1 MSGIGIALKG
11 VGKVLKKF
19 GKKKAKNVSAARRYA
34 KGMEAEPKNF
44 KADKKANVLTKI
56 EKWANR
62 ESSKAIQEASSG
74 VKLKFSKSGRPYIDK
89 NAKSKTSTKLK
100 GWAKLGG
107 PGVGA
112 GAATSD
118 PVKEAMKKKKK
129 E

>member
-1 MSGIGIALKG
+1 MGIFGAAKKG
-11 VGKVLKKF
+11 FGMLGKAKKA
-19 GKKKAKNVSAARRYA
+19 KKAKNVSAARRYA

-62 ESSKAIQEASSG
+62 ESLKAIQEASSG

-107 PGVGA
+107 PAVGA
-112 GAATSD
+112 VIAQSD
-118 PVKEAMKKKKK
+118 KKKK
-129 E
+129 

>member
-34 KGMEAEPKNF
+34 KGMEGHPRNF

-107 PGVGA
+107 PAVGA
-112 GAATSD
+112 VIAQSD
-118 PVKEAMKKKKK
+118 KKKK
-129 E
+129 

>member
-1 MSGIGIALKG
+1 MSKIGLGIGIAKKG
-11 VGKVLKKF
+11 FGAVLKKI

-62 ESSKAIQEASSG
+62 ESSKTIQEASSG

-100 GWAKLGG
+100 GWTKIAG
-107 PGVGA
+107 PGVGV
-112 GAATSD
+112 GVATSD
-118 PVKEAMKKKKK
+118 TGKKKK
-129 E
+129 

>member
-1 MSGIGIALKG
+1 MGIFGAAKKG
-11 VGKVLKKF
+11 FGMLGKA
-19 GKKKAKNVSAARRYA
+19 KKAKNVSAARRYA
-34 KGMEAEPKNF
+34 KGMEADPKNF

-74 VKLKFSKSGRPYIDK
+74 VKLKFSKSGKPYIDK

-107 PGVGA
+107 PAVGIGTA
-112 GAATSD
+112 SSIGSKD
-118 PVKEAMKKKKK
+118 KK
-129 E
+129 

>member
-34 KGMEAEPKNF
+34 KGMEGHPRNF

-62 ESSKAIQEASSG
+62 ESSKTIQEASSG
-74 VKLKFSKSGRPYIDK
+74 VKLKFAKSGRPYIDK

-100 GWAKLGG
+100 GWAKIAG
-107 PGVGA
+107 PGVGV
-112 GAATSD
+112 GVATSD
-118 PVKEAMKKKKK
+118 TGKKKK
-129 E
+129 

>member
-1 MSGIGIALKG
+1 MVNPRWRPEIANSRIPD
-11 VGKVLKKF
+11 GKHNKE
-19 GKKKAKNVSAARRYA
+19 N
-34 KGMEAEPKNF
+34 
-44 KADKKANVLTKI
+44 KKANFLTKI

-74 VKLKFSKSGRPYIDK
+74 VELKFSKSGKPYVEK

-118 PVKEAMKKKKK
+118 PVKEARKKKKLK
-129 E
+129 RSK